1 MDVPRLGN
9 VKIGLQIYELPI
21 VIYLFRLQVFGI
33 LSCVP
38 HTIVVS
44 IYYQAR
50 PILSRIK
57 KVEVGP
63 IVFYRN
69 RTEYLVLLVE
79 QLHKGC
85 RVNSRDVK
93 EYLSVLFQFLDLEV
107 PLLPVGALT
116 IDVDTRQRIHLK
128 CVLTTCD
135 PVLPRYDIVSHD

>member
-21 VIYLFRLQVFGI
+21 VIYLFCLQVFGI

-85 RVNSRDVK
+85 RVNS
-93 EYLSVLFQFLDLEV
+93 
-107 PLLPVGALT
+107 
-116 IDVDTRQRIHLK
+116 
-128 CVLTTCD
+128 
-135 PVLPRYDIVSHD
+135 